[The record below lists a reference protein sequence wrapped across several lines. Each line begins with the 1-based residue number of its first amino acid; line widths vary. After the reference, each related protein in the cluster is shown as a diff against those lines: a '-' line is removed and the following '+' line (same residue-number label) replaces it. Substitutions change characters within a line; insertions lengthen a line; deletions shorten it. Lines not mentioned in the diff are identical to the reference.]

1 MEPQTTDSALL
12 EKAGQ
17 AAARLL
23 EKRGYEIVERGWRCE
38 EGGFDLIASR
48 DGAVMLAQVVAR
60 EGNLADFR
68 DADSPER
75 KEGRELAARRYLE
88 ERGMKGADACTE
100 LIGVHMWGTDRAI
113 VHCWPD
119 KPEACADRK
128 PRDDGR
134 TR

>member
-1 MEPQTTDSALL
+1 MEPQTTDAALL

-17 AAARLL
+17 VAARLL
-23 EKRGYEIVERGWRCE
+23 EKRGYEIVERDWRCE
-38 EGGFDLIASR
+38 EGGFDVVASR
-48 DGAVMLAQVVAR
+48 DGAVVLAQVVAR

-88 ERGMKGADACTE
+88 ERGMQGADASTE
-100 LIGVHMWGTDRAI
+100 LMGVHMWGADRAI
-113 VHCWPD
+113 VHRWPD
-119 KPEACADRK
+119 KTEACADRK